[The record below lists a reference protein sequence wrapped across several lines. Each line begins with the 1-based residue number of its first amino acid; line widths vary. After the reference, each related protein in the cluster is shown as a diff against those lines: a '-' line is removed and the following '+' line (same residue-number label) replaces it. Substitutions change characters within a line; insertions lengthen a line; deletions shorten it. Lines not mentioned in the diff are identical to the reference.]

1 MQNKCN
7 TCGSKKATKIGKPNA
22 RLVDKVQRVRCDKCG
37 QMRFN
42 VIKPRKQKES
52 NNGPD
57 SDNFTSDSR

>member
-1 MQNKCN
+1 VQNKCN

-42 VIKPRKQKES
+42 VIKPRKVKDKEITDGTDS
-52 NNGPD
+52 N
-57 SDNFTSDSR
+57 S

>member
-22 RLVDKVQRVRCDKCG
+22 RLVDKVQRVRCGRCG

-42 VIKPRKQKES
+42 VIKPRKVKDKEITDGTDS
-52 NNGPD
+52 N
-57 SDNFTSDSR
+57 S

>member
-42 VIKPRKQKES
+42 VIKPRKVKDKEITDGTDS
-52 NNGPD
+52 N
-57 SDNFTSDSR
+57 S